1 MYEITQWNGKKEL
14 AGLEST
20 TISIDPILLN
30 DAILKLMNK
39 DTTIEDDVIDIDFN
53 FGVKKADRYDYCF
66 ALFSGILS
74 SLISKYVKMSGD
86 LDIDLENIDFAQF
99 MHLAK
104 DINIKVQKH
113 NEKTA
118 SNIEK
123 TLNNIEEVLRDAN
136 SYKNLAVDF
145 ASDFSMMGLV
155 SSIVEKVFGK
165 EIGYDENNNLVINEA
180 KETFDNLSFLEK
192 VEFAIFEWF
201 LEQVDQ
207 YKQNGKFKE
216 QLKNVLEWGSIVK
229 KLEPIIKDFSQIN
242 LSKKELKQWF
252 ANLIQDKNQRISKLD
267 SLKKENLPNQFNL
280 IMIHTYVHIK
290 NLIEQVREHKITTL
304 EGLEIINFNRIDN
317 ERVIL
322 RLETVSTGVF
332 FAMDAGVAVA
342 LAGAYAYGS
351 GDITGAVKILAN
363 TINFSNILTF
373 TYVAKQDA
381 TYIKEDVDEILHKA
395 KIEVIHHYKDIS
407 EDELNSYISLND
419 PETRILYS
427 LKLHMIEEDIQCTK
441 LSAEQQLKNEWK
453 KQWMEVSK
461 NSLHMAKLYE
471 PNIQKVYQA
480 LITHAENTIDNRT
493 WLYNIV
499 LELCLF
505 SPYYQIDEDEKKYKK
520 LKLVNKNL
528 DYMKDYFCEGQK
540 YVSFKEIKQ
549 FESLY
554 KHYHDYIENKNLK
567 MAGAAGAVVA
577 VGAGVGAGAMV
588 FAPQIAVALFGGAFP
603 GLHGAALVNA
613 ALAAAGGGSLV
624 AGGFGM
630 AGGSVIIAGG
640 GALLGMSTAS
650 VATMGL
656 LSSPNFVQTD
666 DAKLLAKCN
675 YVLLNQMHKID
686 VVVAIQKMT
695 EESLNDSKTQL
706 KVLESAE
713 DKSDECKKTIAAL
726 KKSVKYMERT
736 NDELKKLIA
745 KEEKKSD

>member
-1 MYEITQWNGKKEL
+1 
-14 AGLEST
+14 
-20 TISIDPILLN
+20 
-30 DAILKLMNK
+30 
-39 DTTIEDDVIDIDFN
+39 
-53 FGVKKADRYDYCF
+53 
-66 ALFSGILS
+66 
-74 SLISKYVKMSGD
+74 MSGD
-86 LDIDLENIDFAQF
+86 LDIDLEKMDFAQ
-99 MHLAK
+99 LLYLVK
-104 DINIKVQKH
+104 DINIKVQKN
-113 NEKTA
+113 NEKDTA
-118 SNIEK
+118 DIEK
-123 TLNNIEEVLRDAN
+123 TLNNIEEIIKDAN
-136 SYKNLAVDF
+136 SYKNLVVDF
-145 ASDFSMMGLV
+145 ASDFSMMGLLI
-155 SSIVEKVFGK
+155 SIIEKVFGK

-216 QLKNVLEWGSIVK
+216 QLKNILEWRSIVK

-242 LSKKELKQWF
+242 LSKEELKQWF
-252 ANLIQDKNQRISKLD
+252 VNLIQDKNQRISKLD
-267 SLKKENLPNQFNL
+267 FLQKENIPTQFNQ

-290 NLIEQVREHKITTL
+290 NLIEQVKEHKITTL

-332 FAMDAGVAVA
+332 FAMDASAAVIQA
-342 LAGAYAYGS
+342 RKCGAEANIFG
-351 GDITGAVKILAN
+351 ILKVFAN

-373 TYVAKQDA
+373 TYVVKQDA
-381 TYIKEDVDEILHKA
+381 TYIKEDIDEILHKA
-395 KIEVIHHYKDIS
+395 KIEVVHHCKDIS
-407 EDELNSYISLND
+407 ADELNSYISLND

-441 LSAEQQLKNEWK
+441 LSADQQLKNEWK

-528 DYMKDYFCEGQK
+528 DYMKNYFCEGQK

-554 KHYHDYIENKNLK
+554 KHYHGYIENKNLK

-577 VGAGVGAGAMV
+577 VGAGVGAGAML

-686 VVVAIQKMT
+686 VVVAIQRMT

>member
-1 MYEITQWNGKKEL
+1 MYEITQWNGKQEL
-14 AGLEST
+14 AELDNT

-30 DAILKLMNK
+30 DAILKLMNE
-39 DTTIEDDVIDIDFN
+39 DTTIEDDVIDIDFH

-86 LDIDLENIDFAQF
+86 IDLENIDFAQF

-118 SNIEK
+118 SDIEK
-123 TLNNIEEVLRDAN
+123 TLNNIEEIIKDAN

-180 KETFDNLSFLEK
+180 KETFDNLSFIEK
-192 VEFAIFEWF
+192 IEFAIFEWF

-216 QLKNVLEWGSIVK
+216 QLKNILEWGSIVK

-242 LSKKELKQWF
+242 LSKEELKQWF
-252 ANLIQDKNQRISKLD
+252 VNLIQDKNQRISKLD
-267 SLKKENLPNQFNL
+267 FLQKENIPTQFNQ

-332 FAMDAGVAVA
+332 FAMDVGAAVIQA
-342 LAGAYAYGS
+342 RKCGAEANVS
-351 GDITGAVKILAN
+351 GILKVFAN

-373 TYVAKQDA
+373 TYVVKQDA
-381 TYIKEDVDEILHKA
+381 TYIKEDIDEILHKA
-395 KIEVIHHYKDIS
+395 KIEVIYHYKDIS

-441 LSAEQQLKNEWK
+441 LSADQQLKNEWK

-480 LITHAENTIDNRT
+480 LITHAENTINNRT

-554 KHYHDYIENKNLK
+554 KHYHGYIENKNLK

-577 VGAGVGAGAMV
+577 VGAGVGAGAML

>member
-1 MYEITQWNGKKEL
+1 MYEIAQWNGKQEL
-14 AGLEST
+14 AELDNT
-20 TISIDPILLN
+20 TISVDPILLN
-30 DAILKLMNK
+30 DAILKLMNE

-74 SLISKYVKMSGD
+74 TVISKYVKMGG
-86 LDIDLENIDFAQF
+86 DIDINLENIDFVQF

-118 SNIEK
+118 SDIEK

-136 SYKNLAVDF
+136 SYKNLVVDF
-145 ASDFSMMGLV
+145 ASDFSMMGLLI
-155 SSIVEKVFGK
+155 SIIEKVFGK

-252 ANLIQDKNQRISKLD
+252 ADLIQDKNQRISKLD

-332 FAMDAGVAVA
+332 FAMDAGAAVA
-342 LAGAYAYGS
+342 LAGAYAYGF

-373 TYVAKQDA
+373 TYVVKQDA
-381 TYIKEDVDEILHKA
+381 TYIKEDIDEILHKA
-395 KIEVIHHYKDIS
+395 KIEVVHHYKDIS

-441 LSAEQQLKNEWK
+441 LSVDQQLKNEWK

-520 LKLVNKNL
+520 MKLVNKNL
-528 DYMKDYFCEGQK
+528 DYMKNYFCEGQK

-577 VGAGVGAGAMV
+577 VGAGVGAGAML

-675 YVLLNQMHKID
+675 YLLLNQMHKID

>member
-1 MYEITQWNGKKEL
+1 MYEIAQWNGKQEL

-20 TISIDPILLN
+20 TISIDPILL
-30 DAILKLMNK
+30 DDVILKLMNE

-86 LDIDLENIDFAQF
+86 LNIDLENIDFAQF

-118 SNIEK
+118 SDIEK
-123 TLNNIEEVLRDAN
+123 TLNNIEEIIKDAN

-180 KETFDNLSFLEK
+180 KETFDNLSFIEK
-192 VEFAIFEWF
+192 IEFAIFEWF

-216 QLKNVLEWGSIVK
+216 QLKNILEWGSIVK

-242 LSKKELKQWF
+242 LSKEELKQWF
-252 ANLIQDKNQRISKLD
+252 VNLIQDKNQRISKLD
-267 SLKKENLPNQFNL
+267 FLQKENIPTQFNQ
-280 IMIHTYVHIK
+280 IMIYTYVHIK

-332 FAMDAGVAVA
+332 FAMDASAAVIQA
-342 LAGAYAYGS
+342 RKCGAEANVFG
-351 GDITGAVKILAN
+351 ILKVFAN

-373 TYVAKQDA
+373 TYVVKQDA
-381 TYIKEDVDEILHKA
+381 TYIKEDIDEILHKA
-395 KIEVIHHYKDIS
+395 KIEVIYHCKDIS

-441 LSAEQQLKNEWK
+441 LSADQQLKNEWK

-528 DYMKDYFCEGQK
+528 DYMKGYFCEGQK

-554 KHYHDYIENKNLK
+554 KHYHGYIENKNLK

-577 VGAGVGAGAMV
+577 VGAGVGAGAML

-675 YVLLNQMHKID
+675 YVLLNQMNKID

>member
-1 MYEITQWNGKKEL
+1 MYEITQWNGKQEL
-14 AGLEST
+14 AELDNT

-86 LDIDLENIDFAQF
+86 LDIDLEKMDFAQ
-99 MHLAK
+99 LLYLVK
-104 DINIKVQKH
+104 DINIKVQKN
-113 NEKTA
+113 NEKDTA
-118 SNIEK
+118 DIEK
-123 TLNNIEEVLRDAN
+123 TLNNIEEIIKDAN
-136 SYKNLAVDF
+136 SYKNLVVDF
-145 ASDFSMMGLV
+145 ASDFSMMGLLI
-155 SSIVEKVFGK
+155 SIIEKVFGK

-216 QLKNVLEWGSIVK
+216 QLKNILEWRSIVK

-242 LSKKELKQWF
+242 LSKEELKQWF
-252 ANLIQDKNQRISKLD
+252 VNLIQDKNQRISKLD
-267 SLKKENLPNQFNL
+267 FLQKENIPTQFNQ

-290 NLIEQVREHKITTL
+290 NLIEQVKEHKITTL

-332 FAMDAGVAVA
+332 FAMDASAAVIQA
-342 LAGAYAYGS
+342 RKCGAEANIFG
-351 GDITGAVKILAN
+351 ILKVFAN

-373 TYVAKQDA
+373 TYVVKQDA
-381 TYIKEDVDEILHKA
+381 TYIKEDIDEILHKA
-395 KIEVIHHYKDIS
+395 KIEVVHHCKDIS
-407 EDELNSYISLND
+407 ADELNSYISLND

-441 LSAEQQLKNEWK
+441 LSADQQLKNEWK

-528 DYMKDYFCEGQK
+528 DYMKNYFCEGQK

-554 KHYHDYIENKNLK
+554 KHYHGYIENKNLK

-577 VGAGVGAGAMV
+577 VGAGVGAGAML

-686 VVVAIQKMT
+686 VVVAIQRMT

>member
-1 MYEITQWNGKKEL
+1 MYEITQWNGKQEL
-14 AGLEST
+14 AELDNT

-86 LDIDLENIDFAQF
+86 LDIDLEKMDFAQ
-99 MHLAK
+99 LLYLVK
-104 DINIKVQKH
+104 DINIKVQKN
-113 NEKTA
+113 NEKDTA
-118 SNIEK
+118 DIEK
-123 TLNNIEEVLRDAN
+123 TLNNIEEIIKDAN
-136 SYKNLAVDF
+136 SYKNLVVDF
-145 ASDFSMMGLV
+145 ASDFSMMGLLI
-155 SSIVEKVFGK
+155 SIIEKVFGK

-216 QLKNVLEWGSIVK
+216 QLKNILEWRSIVK

-242 LSKKELKQWF
+242 LSKEELKQWF
-252 ANLIQDKNQRISKLD
+252 VNLIQDKNQRISKLD
-267 SLKKENLPNQFNL
+267 FLQKENIPTQFNQ

-290 NLIEQVREHKITTL
+290 NLIEQVKEHKITTL

-332 FAMDAGVAVA
+332 FAMDASAAVIQA
-342 LAGAYAYGS
+342 RKCGAEANIFG
-351 GDITGAVKILAN
+351 ILKVFAN

-373 TYVAKQDA
+373 TYVVKQDA
-381 TYIKEDVDEILHKA
+381 TYIKEDIDEILHKA
-395 KIEVIHHYKDIS
+395 KIEVVHHCKDIS
-407 EDELNSYISLND
+407 ADELNSYISLND

-441 LSAEQQLKNEWK
+441 LSADQQLKNEWK

-480 LITHAENTIDNRT
+480 LITHAETTIDNRT

-528 DYMKDYFCEGQK
+528 DYMKNYFCEGQK

-554 KHYHDYIENKNLK
+554 KHYHGYIENKNLK

-577 VGAGVGAGAMV
+577 VGAGVGAGAML

-686 VVVAIQKMT
+686 VVVAIQRMT

>member
-1 MYEITQWNGKKEL
+1 MYEIAQWNGKQEL
-14 AGLEST
+14 AELDNT

-30 DAILKLMNK
+30 DAILKLMNE

-74 SLISKYVKMSGD
+74 TVISKYVKMGG
-86 LDIDLENIDFAQF
+86 DIDINLENIDFVQF

-118 SNIEK
+118 SDIEK

-136 SYKNLAVDF
+136 SYKNLVVDF
-145 ASDFSMMGLV
+145 ASDFSMMGLLI
-155 SSIVEKVFGK
+155 SIIEKVFGK

-252 ANLIQDKNQRISKLD
+252 ADLTQDKNQRISKLD

-332 FAMDAGVAVA
+332 FAMDAGAAVA
-342 LAGAYAYGS
+342 LAGAYAYGF

-373 TYVAKQDA
+373 TYVVKQDA
-381 TYIKEDVDEILHKA
+381 TYIKEDIDEILHKA
-395 KIEVIHHYKDIS
+395 KIEVVHHYKDIS

-427 LKLHMIEEDIQCTK
+427 LKLHMIEEDVQCTK
-441 LSAEQQLKNEWK
+441 LSVDQQLKNEWK

-520 LKLVNKNL
+520 MKLVNKNL
-528 DYMKDYFCEGQK
+528 DYMKNYFCEGQK

-577 VGAGVGAGAMV
+577 VGAGVGAGAML

-675 YVLLNQMHKID
+675 YLLLNQMHKID

-726 KKSVKYMERT
+726 KKSIKYMERT

>member
-1 MYEITQWNGKKEL
+1 MYEITQWNGKQEL
-14 AGLEST
+14 AELDNT

-86 LDIDLENIDFAQF
+86 LDIDLEKMDFAQ
-99 MHLAK
+99 LLYLVK
-104 DINIKVQKH
+104 DINIKVQKN
-113 NEKTA
+113 NEKDTA
-118 SNIEK
+118 DIEK
-123 TLNNIEEVLRDAN
+123 TLNNIEEIIKDAN
-136 SYKNLAVDF
+136 SYKNLVVDF
-145 ASDFSMMGLV
+145 ASDFSMMGLLI
-155 SSIVEKVFGK
+155 SIIEKVFGK

-216 QLKNVLEWGSIVK
+216 QLKNILEWRSIVK

-242 LSKKELKQWF
+242 LSKEELKQWF
-252 ANLIQDKNQRISKLD
+252 VNLIQDKNQRISKLD
-267 SLKKENLPNQFNL
+267 FLQKENIPTQFNQ

-290 NLIEQVREHKITTL
+290 NLIEQVKEHKITTL

-332 FAMDAGVAVA
+332 FAMDASAAVIQA
-342 LAGAYAYGS
+342 RKCGAEANIFG
-351 GDITGAVKILAN
+351 ILKVFAN

-373 TYVAKQDA
+373 TYVVKQDA
-381 TYIKEDVDEILHKA
+381 TYIKEDIDEILHKA
-395 KIEVIHHYKDIS
+395 KIEVVHHCKDIS
-407 EDELNSYISLND
+407 ADELNSYISLND

-441 LSAEQQLKNEWK
+441 LSADQQLKNEWK

-528 DYMKDYFCEGQK
+528 DYMKNYFCEGQK

-554 KHYHDYIENKNLK
+554 KHYHGYIENKNLK

-577 VGAGVGAGAMV
+577 VGAGVGAGAML

-686 VVVAIQKMT
+686 VVVAIQRMT

-726 KKSVKYMERT
+726 RKSVKYMERT

>member
-1 MYEITQWNGKKEL
+1 MYEITQWNGKQEL
-14 AGLEST
+14 AELDNT

-30 DAILKLMNK
+30 DAILKLMNE
-39 DTTIEDDVIDIDFN
+39 DTTIEDDVIDIDFH

-86 LDIDLENIDFAQF
+86 IDLENIDFAQF
-99 MHLAK
+99 MHLSK

-118 SNIEK
+118 SDIEK
-123 TLNNIEEVLRDAN
+123 TLNNIEEIIKDAN

-180 KETFDNLSFLEK
+180 KETFDNLSFIEK
-192 VEFAIFEWF
+192 IEFAIFEWF

-216 QLKNVLEWGSIVK
+216 QLKNILEWGSIVK

-242 LSKKELKQWF
+242 LSKEELKQWF
-252 ANLIQDKNQRISKLD
+252 VNLIQDKNQRISKLD
-267 SLKKENLPNQFNL
+267 FLQKENIPTQFNQ

-332 FAMDAGVAVA
+332 FAMDAGAAVIQA
-342 LAGAYAYGS
+342 RKCGAEANVS
-351 GDITGAVKILAN
+351 GILKVFAN

-373 TYVAKQDA
+373 TYVVKQDA
-381 TYIKEDVDEILHKA
+381 TYIKEDIDEILHKA
-395 KIEVIHHYKDIS
+395 KIEAVYHCKDIS

-441 LSAEQQLKNEWK
+441 LSADQQLKNEWK

-540 YVSFKEIKQ
+540 YVSFKEIKH

-554 KHYHDYIENKNLK
+554 KHYHGYIENKNLK

-577 VGAGVGAGAMV
+577 VGAGVGAGAML

-656 LSSPNFVQTD
+656 LSSPNFVQAD

>member
-1 MYEITQWNGKKEL
+1 MYEITQWNGKQEL
-14 AGLEST
+14 AELDNT

-74 SLISKYVKMSGD
+74 SLISKYVKMSGN
-86 LDIDLENIDFAQF
+86 LDIDLEKMDFAQ
-99 MHLAK
+99 LLYLVK
-104 DINIKVQKH
+104 DINIKVQKN
-113 NEKTA
+113 NEKDTA
-118 SNIEK
+118 DIEK
-123 TLNNIEEVLRDAN
+123 TLNNIEEIIKDAN
-136 SYKNLAVDF
+136 SYKNLVVDF
-145 ASDFSMMGLV
+145 ASDFSMMGLLI
-155 SSIVEKVFGK
+155 SIIEKVFGK

-216 QLKNVLEWGSIVK
+216 QLKNILEWRSIVK

-242 LSKKELKQWF
+242 LSKEELKQWF
-252 ANLIQDKNQRISKLD
+252 VNLIQDKNQRISKLD
-267 SLKKENLPNQFNL
+267 FLQKENIPTQFNQ

-290 NLIEQVREHKITTL
+290 NLIEQVKEHKITTL

-332 FAMDAGVAVA
+332 FAMDASAAVIQA
-342 LAGAYAYGS
+342 RKCGAEANIFG
-351 GDITGAVKILAN
+351 ILKVFAN

-373 TYVAKQDA
+373 TYVVKQDA
-381 TYIKEDVDEILHKA
+381 TYIKEDIDEILHKA
-395 KIEVIHHYKDIS
+395 KIEVVHHCKDIS
-407 EDELNSYISLND
+407 ADELNSYISLND

-441 LSAEQQLKNEWK
+441 LSADQQLKNEWK

-528 DYMKDYFCEGQK
+528 DYMKNYFCEGQK

-554 KHYHDYIENKNLK
+554 KHYHGYIENKNLK

-577 VGAGVGAGAMV
+577 VGAGVGAGAML

-686 VVVAIQKMT
+686 VVVAIQRMT

>member
-1 MYEITQWNGKKEL
+1 MYEIAQWNGKQEL
-14 AGLEST
+14 AELDNT

-30 DAILKLMNK
+30 DAILKLMNE

-74 SLISKYVKMSGD
+74 TVISKYVKMGG
-86 LDIDLENIDFAQF
+86 DIDINLENIDFVQF

-118 SNIEK
+118 SDIEK

-136 SYKNLAVDF
+136 SYKNLVVDF
-145 ASDFSMMGLV
+145 ASDFSMMGLLI
-155 SSIVEKVFGK
+155 SIIEKVFGK

-252 ANLIQDKNQRISKLD
+252 ADLIQDKNQRISKLD

-332 FAMDAGVAVA
+332 FAMDAGAAVA
-342 LAGAYAYGS
+342 LAGAYAYGF

-373 TYVAKQDA
+373 TYVVKQDA
-381 TYIKEDVDEILHKA
+381 TYIKEDIDEILHKA
-395 KIEVIHHYKDIS
+395 KIEVVHHYKDIS

-441 LSAEQQLKNEWK
+441 LSVDQQLKNEWK

-520 LKLVNKNL
+520 MKLVNKNL
-528 DYMKDYFCEGQK
+528 DYMKNYFCEGQK
-540 YVSFKEIKQ
+540 YVSFKETKQ

-577 VGAGVGAGAMV
+577 VGAGVGAGAML

-695 EESLNDSKTQL
+695 EDSLNDSKTQL
-706 KVLESAE
+706 KILESAE

>member
-1 MYEITQWNGKKEL
+1 MYEITQWNGKQEL
-14 AGLEST
+14 AELDNT

-30 DAILKLMNK
+30 DAILKLMNE
-39 DTTIEDDVIDIDFN
+39 DTTIEDDVIDIDFH

-74 SLISKYVKMSGD
+74 TVISKYVKMGG
-86 LDIDLENIDFAQF
+86 DIDINLENIDFVQF

-113 NEKTA
+113 NDKTA
-118 SNIEK
+118 SDIEK

-136 SYKNLAVDF
+136 SYKNLVVDF
-145 ASDFSMMGLV
+145 ASDFSMMGLLI
-155 SSIVEKVFGK
+155 SIIEKVFGK

-373 TYVAKQDA
+373 TYVVKQDA
-381 TYIKEDVDEILHKA
+381 TYIKEDIDEILHKA
-395 KIEVIHHYKDIS
+395 KIEVVHHCKDIS

-441 LSAEQQLKNEWK
+441 LSADQQLKNEWK

-554 KHYHDYIENKNLK
+554 KHYHGYIENKNLK

-577 VGAGVGAGAMV
+577 VGAGVGAGAML

-656 LSSPNFVQTD
+656 LSSPNFVQAD

>member
-1 MYEITQWNGKKEL
+1 MYEIAQWNGKQEL
-14 AGLEST
+14 AELDNT

-30 DAILKLMNK
+30 DAILKLMNE

-74 SLISKYVKMSGD
+74 TVISKYVKMGG
-86 LDIDLENIDFAQF
+86 DIDINLENIDFVQF

-113 NEKTA
+113 NDKTA
-118 SNIEK
+118 SDIEK

-136 SYKNLAVDF
+136 SYKNLVVDF
-145 ASDFSMMGLV
+145 ASDFSMMGLLI
-155 SSIVEKVFGK
+155 SIIEKVFGK

-373 TYVAKQDA
+373 TYVVKQDA
-381 TYIKEDVDEILHKA
+381 TYIKEDIDEILHKA
-395 KIEVIHHYKDIS
+395 KIEVIHRYKDIS

-441 LSAEQQLKNEWK
+441 LSADQQLKNEWK

-480 LITHAENTIDNRT
+480 LITHAENTINNRT

-554 KHYHDYIENKNLK
+554 KHYHGYIENKNLK

-577 VGAGVGAGAMV
+577 VGAGVGAGAML

-675 YVLLNQMHKID
+675 YVLLNQMNKID

>member
-1 MYEITQWNGKKEL
+1 MYEITQWNGKQEL
-14 AGLEST
+14 AELDNT

-30 DAILKLMNK
+30 DAILKLMNE

-74 SLISKYVKMSGD
+74 SLISKYVKMSED
-86 LDIDLENIDFAQF
+86 LDFEKMDFAQLI
-99 MHLAK
+99 HLVK
-104 DINIKVQKH
+104 DINIKVQKN
-113 NEKTA
+113 NEKATA
-118 SNIEK
+118 DIEK

-145 ASDFSMMGLV
+145 ASDFSMMGLLI
-155 SSIVEKVFGK
+155 SIIGKVFGK
-165 EIGYDENNNLVINEA
+165 EIGYNEHNNLVVNEA
-180 KETFDNLSFLEK
+180 KETFDNLSFIEK

-201 LEQVDQ
+201 LKQVDQ
-207 YKQNGKFKE
+207 YKQNGKFKK
-216 QLKNVLEWGSIVK
+216 QLNNILEWGSIVK
-229 KLEPIIKDFSQIN
+229 NLEPIIKDFSQIN
-242 LSKKELKQWF
+242 LSKEELKQWF
-252 ANLIQDKNQRISKLD
+252 VKLIQNEDHKISKLD
-267 SLKKENLPNQFNL
+267 FLQKENIPTQFNK

-290 NLIEQVREHKITTL
+290 NLIEQVKEHKITTL
-304 EGLEIINFNRIDN
+304 EGLEIIDFNRIDN

-332 FAMDAGVAVA
+332 FAMDAGVAVIK
-342 LAGAYAYGS
+342 AGKC
-351 GDITGAVKILAN
+351 GAEVNVPGVIEVFAN

-373 TYVAKQDA
+373 TYVVKQDA
-381 TYIKEDVDEILHKA
+381 TYIKEDIDEILHKA

-407 EDELNSYISLND
+407 EDELNSYITLND

-441 LSAEQQLKNEWK
+441 LSADQQLKNEWK

-480 LITHAENTIDNRT
+480 LITHAENTINNRT
-493 WLYNIV
+493 WLYNII

-528 DYMKDYFCEGQK
+528 DYMKNYFCEGQK

-554 KHYHDYIENKNLK
+554 KHYHGYIENKNLK
-567 MAGAAGAVVA
+567 MAGTAGAVVA
-577 VGAGVGAGAMV
+577 VGAGVGVGAMI

-613 ALAAAGGGSLV
+613 ALAAVGGGSLV
-624 AGGFGM
+624 TGGLGM

-656 LSSPNFVQTD
+656 LASPNFVQAD

-675 YVLLNQMHKID
+675 YVLLNQMHEVD

-695 EESLNDSKTQL
+695 EESLNGSKTQL
-706 KVLESAE
+706 KVLESSKN
-713 DKSDECKKTIAAL
+713 KSDECKKTISAL
-726 KKSVKYMERT
+726 KKSVKYVEKT
-736 NDELKKLIA
+736 NDELKKLIT

>member
-1 MYEITQWNGKKEL
+1 MYEIAQWNGKQEL
-14 AGLEST
+14 AELDNT

-30 DAILKLMNK
+30 DAILKLMNE

-74 SLISKYVKMSGD
+74 SLISKYVKISGD
-86 LDIDLENIDFAQF
+86 LDIDLEKMDFVQF

-118 SNIEK
+118 SDIEK
-123 TLNNIEEVLRDAN
+123 TLNNIEEIIKDAN

-180 KETFDNLSFLEK
+180 KETFDNLSFIEK

-201 LEQVDQ
+201 FEQVDQ
-207 YKQNGKFKE
+207 YKQNGKFKN
-216 QLKNVLEWGSIVK
+216 QLENILEWESIVK
-229 KLEPIIKDFSQIN
+229 NLEIIIKDFSQIN
-242 LSKKELKQWF
+242 LSKEELKQWF
-252 ANLIQDKNQRISKLD
+252 VNFIQDKNQRISQFD
-267 SLKKENLPNQFNL
+267 FLKKENIPTQFNQ

-332 FAMDAGVAVA
+332 FAMDASAAVIQA
-342 LAGAYAYGS
+342 RKCGAEANVFG
-351 GDITGAVKILAN
+351 ILKVFAN
-363 TINFSNILTF
+363 TINFSNILSF
-373 TYVAKQDA
+373 TYVVKQDA
-381 TYIKEDVDEILHKA
+381 TYIKEDIDEILHKA
-395 KIEVIHHYKDIS
+395 KIEVVHHYKDIS

-441 LSAEQQLKNEWK
+441 LSADQQLKNEWK
-453 KQWMEVSK
+453 KQWIEVSK

-471 PNIQKVYQA
+471 PDIQKVYQA

-493 WLYNIV
+493 WLYNII

-554 KHYHDYIENKNLK
+554 KHYHGYIENKNLK

-577 VGAGVGAGAMV
+577 VGAGVGAGAML

>member
-1 MYEITQWNGKKEL
+1 MYEITQWNGKQEL
-14 AGLEST
+14 AELDNT

-86 LDIDLENIDFAQF
+86 LDIDLEKMDFAQ
-99 MHLAK
+99 LLYLVK
-104 DINIKVQKH
+104 DINIKVQKN
-113 NEKTA
+113 NEKDTA
-118 SNIEK
+118 DIEK
-123 TLNNIEEVLRDAN
+123 TLNNIEEIIKDAN
-136 SYKNLAVDF
+136 SYKNLVVDF
-145 ASDFSMMGLV
+145 ASDFSMMGLLI
-155 SSIVEKVFGK
+155 SIIEKVFGK

-216 QLKNVLEWGSIVK
+216 QLKNILEWRSIVK

-242 LSKKELKQWF
+242 LSKEELKQWF
-252 ANLIQDKNQRISKLD
+252 VNLIQDKNQRISKLD
-267 SLKKENLPNQFNL
+267 FLQKENIPTQFNQ

-290 NLIEQVREHKITTL
+290 NLIEQVKEHKITTL

-332 FAMDAGVAVA
+332 FAMDASAAVIQA
-342 LAGAYAYGS
+342 RKCGAEANIFG
-351 GDITGAVKILAN
+351 ILKVFAN

-373 TYVAKQDA
+373 TYVVKQDA
-381 TYIKEDVDEILHKA
+381 TYIKEDIDEILHKA
-395 KIEVIHHYKDIS
+395 KIEVVHHCKDIS
-407 EDELNSYISLND
+407 ADELNSYISLND

-441 LSAEQQLKNEWK
+441 LSADQQLKNEWK

-528 DYMKDYFCEGQK
+528 DYMKNYFCEGQK

-554 KHYHDYIENKNLK
+554 KHYHGYIENKNLK

-577 VGAGVGAGAMV
+577 VGAGVGAGAML

-686 VVVAIQKMT
+686 VVVAIQRMT

-726 KKSVKYMERT
+726 KKSVKYTERT

>member
-1 MYEITQWNGKKEL
+1 MYEIAQWNGKQEL

-20 TISIDPILLN
+20 TISIDPILL
-30 DAILKLMNK
+30 DDVILKLMNE

-86 LDIDLENIDFAQF
+86 LNIDLENIDFAQF

-118 SNIEK
+118 SDIEK
-123 TLNNIEEVLRDAN
+123 TLNNIEEIIKDAN

-180 KETFDNLSFLEK
+180 KETFDNLSFIEK
-192 VEFAIFEWF
+192 IEFAIFEWF

-216 QLKNVLEWGSIVK
+216 QLKNILEWGSIVK

-242 LSKKELKQWF
+242 LSKEELKQWF
-252 ANLIQDKNQRISKLD
+252 VNLIQDKNQRISKLD
-267 SLKKENLPNQFNL
+267 FLQKENIPTQFNQ
-280 IMIHTYVHIK
+280 IMIYTYVHIK

-332 FAMDAGVAVA
+332 FAMDASAAVIQA
-342 LAGAYAYGS
+342 RKCGAEANVFG
-351 GDITGAVKILAN
+351 ILKVFAN

-373 TYVAKQDA
+373 TYVVKQDA
-381 TYIKEDVDEILHKA
+381 TYIKEDIDEILHKA
-395 KIEVIHHYKDIS
+395 KIEVIYHCKDIS

-441 LSAEQQLKNEWK
+441 LSADQQLKNEWK

-505 SPYYQIDEDEKKYKK
+505 SPYYQIDEDEKKW
-520 LKLVNKNL
+520 
-528 DYMKDYFCEGQK
+528 
-540 YVSFKEIKQ
+540 
-549 FESLY
+549 LY
-554 KHYHDYIENKNLK
+554 
-567 MAGAAGAVVA
+567 
-577 VGAGVGAGAMV
+577 
-588 FAPQIAVALFGGAFP
+588 
-603 GLHGAALVNA
+603 
-613 ALAAAGGGSLV
+613 
-624 AGGFGM
+624 
-630 AGGSVIIAGG
+630 
-640 GALLGMSTAS
+640 
-650 VATMGL
+650 
-656 LSSPNFVQTD
+656 
-666 DAKLLAKCN
+666 
-675 YVLLNQMHKID
+675 
-686 VVVAIQKMT
+686 
-695 EESLNDSKTQL
+695 
-706 KVLESAE
+706 
-713 DKSDECKKTIAAL
+713 
-726 KKSVKYMERT
+726 
-736 NDELKKLIA
+736 
-745 KEEKKSD
+745 

>member
-1 MYEITQWNGKKEL
+1 M
-14 AGLEST
+14 
-20 TISIDPILLN
+20 
-30 DAILKLMNK
+30 
-39 DTTIEDDVIDIDFN
+39 
-53 FGVKKADRYDYCF
+53 
-66 ALFSGILS
+66 
-74 SLISKYVKMSGD
+74 
-86 LDIDLENIDFAQF
+86 
-99 MHLAK
+99 
-104 DINIKVQKH
+104 
-113 NEKTA
+113 
-118 SNIEK
+118 
-123 TLNNIEEVLRDAN
+123 NNIEEVLRDAS

-180 KETFDNLSFLEK
+180 KEEFDDLSFVEK
-192 VEFAIFEWF
+192 IEFAIFEWF

-207 YKQNGKFKE
+207 YKQNGKFKK
-216 QLKNVLEWGSIVK
+216 QLENILEWGSIVK

-351 GDITGAVKILAN
+351 GDITCAVKILAN
-363 TINFSNILTF
+363 TINFSNILSF
-373 TYVAKQDA
+373 TYVVKQDA
-381 TYIKEDVDEILHKA
+381 TYIKEDIDEILHKA
-395 KIEVIHHYKDIS
+395 KIEVVHHYKDIS

-441 LSAEQQLKNEWK
+441 LSADQQLKNEWK

-528 DYMKDYFCEGQK
+528 DYMKNYFCEGQK

-554 KHYHDYIENKNLK
+554 KHYHGYIENKNLK

-577 VGAGVGAGAMV
+577 VGAGAGAML
-588 FAPQIAVALFGGAFP
+588 FAPQIAAALFGGAFP

>member
-1 MYEITQWNGKKEL
+1 MYEITQWNGKQEL
-14 AGLEST
+14 AELDNT

-66 ALFSGILS
+66 ALFSGVLS

-86 LDIDLENIDFAQF
+86 LDIDLEKMDFAQF

-123 TLNNIEEVLRDAN
+123 TLNNIEEVLRDAS

-155 SSIVEKVFGK
+155 SSIIEKVFGK

-252 ANLIQDKNQRISKLD
+252 ADLIQDKNQRISKLD

-332 FAMDAGVAVA
+332 FAMDAGAAVIQA
-342 LAGAYAYGS
+342 RKCGAEANIS
-351 GDITGAVKILAN
+351 DILKVFAN

-373 TYVAKQDA
+373 TYVVKQDA
-381 TYIKEDVDEILHKA
+381 TYIKEDIDEILHKA
-395 KIEVIHHYKDIS
+395 KIEVVHHYKDIS

-441 LSAEQQLKNEWK
+441 LSADQQLKNEWK

-528 DYMKDYFCEGQK
+528 DYMKNYFCEGQK

-554 KHYHDYIENKNLK
+554 KHYHGYIENKNLK

-577 VGAGVGAGAMV
+577 VGAGVGAGAML

-656 LSSPNFVQTD
+656 LSSPNFVQAD

>member
-1 MYEITQWNGKKEL
+1 MYEITQWKGKQEL
-14 AGLEST
+14 AELDNT

-30 DAILKLMNK
+30 DAILKLMNE

-74 SLISKYVKMSGD
+74 SLISKYVKMSED
-86 LDIDLENIDFAQF
+86 LDFEKMDFAQLI
-99 MHLAK
+99 HLVK
-104 DINIKVQKH
+104 DINIKVQKN
-113 NEKTA
+113 NEKATA
-118 SNIEK
+118 DIEK

-145 ASDFSMMGLV
+145 ASDFSMMGLLI
-155 SSIVEKVFGK
+155 SIIGKVFGK
-165 EIGYDENNNLVINEA
+165 EIGYDEHNNLVVNEA
-180 KETFDNLSFLEK
+180 KETFDNLSFIGK

-207 YKQNGKFKE
+207 YKQNGKFKK
-216 QLKNVLEWGSIVK
+216 QLENILEWGSIVK
-229 KLEPIIKDFSQIN
+229 NLEPIIKDFSQIN
-242 LSKKELKQWF
+242 LSKEELKQWF
-252 ANLIQDKNQRISKLD
+252 VNLIQDKNQRISKLD
-267 SLKKENLPNQFNL
+267 FLQKENIPTQFNK

-290 NLIEQVREHKITTL
+290 NLIEQVKEHKITTL
-304 EGLEIINFNRIDN
+304 EGLEIIDFNRIDN
-317 ERVIL
+317 ERVVL

-342 LAGAYAYGS
+342 LAGAYDYCS
-351 GDITGAVKILAN
+351 SDITGAVKILAN

-373 TYVAKQDA
+373 TYVVKQDA
-381 TYIKEDVDEILHKA
+381 TYIKEDIDEILHKA

-407 EDELNSYISLND
+407 EDELNSYITLND

-441 LSAEQQLKNEWK
+441 LSADQQLKNEWK

-480 LITHAENTIDNRT
+480 LITHAENTINNRT
-493 WLYNIV
+493 WLYNII

-528 DYMKDYFCEGQK
+528 DYMKNYFCEGQK
-540 YVSFKEIKQ
+540 YVSFKGIKQ

-554 KHYHDYIENKNLK
+554 KHYHGYIENKNLK
-567 MAGAAGAVVA
+567 MAGTAGAVVA
-577 VGAGVGAGAMV
+577 VGAGVGVGAMI

-624 AGGFGM
+624 TGGLGM

-656 LSSPNFVQTD
+656 LASPNFVQTD

-675 YVLLNQMHKID
+675 YVLLNQMHEVD

-695 EESLNDSKTQL
+695 EESLNGSKTQL
-706 KVLESAE
+706 KVLESTK
-713 DKSDECKKTIAAL
+713 DKSDECKKTISAL

-736 NDELKKLIA
+736 NEELNKLIA

>member
-1 MYEITQWNGKKEL
+1 MYEITQWSGKQEL
-14 AGLEST
+14 AELDNT

-30 DAILKLMNK
+30 DAILKLMNE

-53 FGVKKADRYDYCF
+53 FGLKKADRYDYCF
-66 ALFSGILS
+66 AIFSGILS
-74 SLISKYVKMSGD
+74 SLISKYVKMSED
-86 LDIDLENIDFAQF
+86 LDLEKMDFAQLI
-99 MHLAK
+99 HLVK
-104 DINIKVQKH
+104 DINIKVQKN
-113 NEKTA
+113 NEKATA
-118 SNIEK
+118 DIEK

-145 ASDFSMMGLV
+145 ASDFSMIGLLI
-155 SSIVEKVFGK
+155 SIIEKVFGK
-165 EIGYDENNNLVINEA
+165 EIGYDKNNTLVVNEA
-180 KETFDNLSFLEK
+180 KETFDNLSFIEK

-201 LEQVDQ
+201 LKQVDQ
-207 YKQNGKFKE
+207 YKQNGKFKK
-216 QLKNVLEWGSIVK
+216 QFNNILEWGSIVK
-229 KLEPIIKDFSQIN
+229 NLEPIIKDFSQIN
-242 LSKKELKQWF
+242 LSKEELKQWF

-267 SLKKENLPNQFNL
+267 SLKKENLTNQFNL

-332 FAMDAGVAVA
+332 FAMDAGAAVA
-342 LAGAYAYGS
+342 LAGVYAYGS

-373 TYVAKQDA
+373 TYVVKQDA
-381 TYIKEDVDEILHKA
+381 TYIKEDIDEILHKA

-407 EDELNSYISLND
+407 EDELNSYITLND

-441 LSAEQQLKNEWK
+441 LSADQQLKNEWK

-480 LITHAENTIDNRT
+480 LITHAENTINNRT
-493 WLYNIV
+493 WLYNII

-528 DYMKDYFCEGQK
+528 DYMKNYFCEGQK
-540 YVSFKEIKQ
+540 YVSFKDIKQ

-554 KHYHDYIENKNLK
+554 KHYHGYIENKNLK
-567 MAGAAGAVVA
+567 MAGTAGAVVA
-577 VGAGVGAGAMV
+577 VGAGVGVGAMI

-624 AGGFGM
+624 TGGLGM

-656 LSSPNFVQTD
+656 LASPNFVQAD

-675 YVLLNQMHKID
+675 YVLLNQMHEVD
-686 VVVAIQKMT
+686 VVVAIQKMI
-695 EESLNDSKTQL
+695 EESLNGSKTQL
-706 KVLESAE
+706 KVLESTK
-713 DKSDECKKTIAAL
+713 DKSDECKKTISAL
-726 KKSVKYMERT
+726 KKSVKYMEKT
-736 NDELKKLIA
+736 NDELKKLIT

>member
-1 MYEITQWNGKKEL
+1 MYEIAQWNGKQEL
-14 AGLEST
+14 AELDNT

-30 DAILKLMNK
+30 DAILKLMNE

-66 ALFSGILS
+66 ALFSGVLS

-86 LDIDLENIDFAQF
+86 LDIDLEKMDFAQF

-113 NEKTA
+113 NDKTA
-118 SNIEK
+118 SDIEK

-136 SYKNLAVDF
+136 SYKNLVVDF
-145 ASDFSMMGLV
+145 ASDFSMMGLLI
-155 SSIVEKVFGK
+155 SIIEKVFGK

-373 TYVAKQDA
+373 TYVVKQDA
-381 TYIKEDVDEILHKA
+381 TYIKEDIDEILHKA
-395 KIEVIHHYKDIS
+395 KIEVVHHYKDIS

-441 LSAEQQLKNEWK
+441 LSADQQLKNEWK

-554 KHYHDYIENKNLK
+554 KHYHGYIENKNLK

-577 VGAGVGAGAMV
+577 VGAGVGAGAML

-656 LSSPNFVQTD
+656 LSSPNFVQAD

>member
-1 MYEITQWNGKKEL
+1 MYEITQWNGKQEL
-14 AGLEST
+14 AELDNT

-30 DAILKLMNK
+30 DAILKLMNE

-66 ALFSGILS
+66 AIFSGILS
-74 SLISKYVKMSGD
+74 FLISKYVKMSED
-86 LDIDLENIDFAQF
+86 LDFEKMDFAQLI
-99 MHLAK
+99 HLVK
-104 DINIKVQKH
+104 DINIKVQKN
-113 NEKTA
+113 NEKATA
-118 SNIEK
+118 DIEK

-145 ASDFSMMGLV
+145 ASDFSMMGLLI
-155 SSIVEKVFGK
+155 SIIGKVFGK
-165 EIGYDENNNLVINEA
+165 EIGYDEHNNLVVNEA
-180 KETFDNLSFLEK
+180 KETFDNLSFIGK

-207 YKQNGKFKE
+207 YKQNGKFKK
-216 QLKNVLEWGSIVK
+216 QLENILEWGSIVK
-229 KLEPIIKDFSQIN
+229 NLEPIIKDFSQIN
-242 LSKKELKQWF
+242 LSKEELKQWF
-252 ANLIQDKNQRISKLD
+252 VNLIQDKNQRISKLD
-267 SLKKENLPNQFNL
+267 FLQKENIPTQFNQ

-290 NLIEQVREHKITTL
+290 NLIEQVKEHKITTL
-304 EGLEIINFNRIDN
+304 EGLEIIDFNRIDN

-332 FAMDAGVAVA
+332 FAMDAGAAIALAVA
-342 LAGAYAYGS
+342 YAKGS
-351 GDITGAVKILAN
+351 DDITGAVKILAN
-363 TINFSNILTF
+363 TINFSNILSF
-373 TYVAKQDA
+373 TYVVKQDA
-381 TYIKEDVDEILHKA
+381 TYIKEDIDEILHKA
-395 KIEVIHHYKDIS
+395 KVEVVYHYKDIS
-407 EDELNSYISLND
+407 EDELNSYITLND

-441 LSAEQQLKNEWK
+441 LSADQQLKNEWK

-461 NSLHMAKLYE
+461 NSLQMAKLYE

-480 LITHAENTIDNRT
+480 LITHAENTINNRT
-493 WLYNIV
+493 WLYNII

-528 DYMKDYFCEGQK
+528 DYMKNYFCEGQK

-554 KHYHDYIENKNLK
+554 KHYHGYIENKNLK
-567 MAGAAGAVVA
+567 MAGTAGAVVA
-577 VGAGVGAGAMV
+577 VGAGVGVGAMV

-613 ALAAAGGGSLV
+613 ALAAAGGGSLA

-640 GALLGMSTAS
+640 GALLGMGTAS

-656 LSSPNFVQTD
+656 LASPNFVQAD

-675 YVLLNQMHKID
+675 YVLLNQMHEID
-686 VVVAIQKMT
+686 VVIAIQKMI
-695 EESLNDSKTQL
+695 EESLNGSKTQL
-706 KVLESAE
+706 KVLESSKN
-713 DKSDECKKTIAAL
+713 KSEECKKTISAL
-726 KKSVKYMERT
+726 KKSVKYMEKT

>member
-1 MYEITQWNGKKEL
+1 
-14 AGLEST
+14 
-20 TISIDPILLN
+20 
-30 DAILKLMNK
+30 MNE

-74 SLISKYVKMSGD
+74 TVISKYVKMSGD
-86 LDIDLENIDFAQF
+86 IDLENIDFVQF

-118 SNIEK
+118 SDIEK
-123 TLNNIEEVLRDAN
+123 TLNNIEEIIKDAN

-145 ASDFSMMGLV
+145 ASDFSMIGLLI
-155 SSIVEKVFGK
+155 SIIEKVFGK
-165 EIGYDENNNLVINEA
+165 EIGYDESNNLVINEA
-180 KETFDNLSFLEK
+180 KETFDNLSFIEK

-207 YKQNGKFKE
+207 YKQNGKFKK
-216 QLKNVLEWGSIVK
+216 QLENILEWGSIVK

-373 TYVAKQDA
+373 TYVVKQDA
-381 TYIKEDVDEILHKA
+381 TYIKEDIDEILHKA
-395 KIEVIHHYKDIS
+395 KIEVVHHSKDIS

-441 LSAEQQLKNEWK
+441 LSVDQQLKNEWK

-493 WLYNIV
+493 WLYNII

-567 MAGAAGAVVA
+567 IAGAAGAVVA
-577 VGAGVGAGAMV
+577 VGAGVGAGAML

-675 YVLLNQMHKID
+675 YVLLNQMNKID

-713 DKSDECKKTIAAL
+713 DKSDECKTTIAAL

-736 NDELKKLIA
+736 NDELKKLIS

>member
-86 LDIDLENIDFAQF
+86 LNIDLENIDFAQF

-118 SNIEK
+118 SDIEK
-123 TLNNIEEVLRDAN
+123 TLNNIEEIIKDAN

-180 KETFDNLSFLEK
+180 KEEFDDLSFVEK
-192 VEFAIFEWF
+192 IEFAIFEWF

-207 YKQNGKFKE
+207 YKQNGKFKK
-216 QLKNVLEWGSIVK
+216 QLENILEWGSIIK
-229 KLEPIIKDFSQIN
+229 NLEPIIKDFSQIN
-242 LSKKELKQWF
+242 LSKEELKQWF
-252 ANLIQDKNQRISKLD
+252 VNLIQDKNQRISKLD
-267 SLKKENLPNQFNL
+267 FLQKENIPTQFNQ
-280 IMIHTYVHIK
+280 IMIYTYVHIK

-332 FAMDAGVAVA
+332 FAMDASAAVIQA
-342 LAGAYAYGS
+342 RKCGAEANVFG
-351 GDITGAVKILAN
+351 ILKVFAN

-373 TYVAKQDA
+373 TYVVKQDA
-381 TYIKEDVDEILHKA
+381 TYIKEDIDEILHKA
-395 KIEVIHHYKDIS
+395 KIEVIYHCKDIS

-441 LSAEQQLKNEWK
+441 LSADQQLKNEWK

-528 DYMKDYFCEGQK
+528 DYMKNYFCEGQK

-554 KHYHDYIENKNLK
+554 KHYHGYIENKNLK

-577 VGAGVGAGAMV
+577 VGAGVGAGAML

-675 YVLLNQMHKID
+675 YVLLNQMNKID

>member
-1 MYEITQWNGKKEL
+1 MYEITQWNGKQEL
-14 AGLEST
+14 AELDTT

-30 DAILKLMNK
+30 DAILKLMNE

-86 LDIDLENIDFAQF
+86 LDIDLEKMDFAQLI
-99 MHLAK
+99 HLVK
-104 DINIKVQKH
+104 DINIKVQKN
-113 NEKTA
+113 NEKATA
-118 SNIEK
+118 DIEK

-145 ASDFSMMGLV
+145 ASDFSMMGLLI
-155 SSIVEKVFGK
+155 SIIEKVFGK
-165 EIGYDENNNLVINEA
+165 EIGYDENNTLVVNEA
-180 KETFDNLSFLEK
+180 KETFDNLSFIEK

-201 LEQVDQ
+201 LEQVNQ
-207 YKQNGKFKE
+207 YKQNGKFKK
-216 QLKNVLEWGSIVK
+216 QLKNILGWGFIVK
-229 KLEPIIKDFSQIN
+229 KLELIIKDFSQIN
-242 LSKKELKQWF
+242 LSKEELKQWF
-252 ANLIQDKNQRISKLD
+252 VNLIQGKNQRISKLD
-267 SLKKENLPNQFNL
+267 FLQKENIPTQFNQ

-290 NLIEQVREHKITTL
+290 NLIEQAKEHKITTL
-304 EGLEIINFNRIDN
+304 EGLEIIDFNRIDN

-332 FAMDAGVAVA
+332 FAMDAGAAVA
-342 LAGAYAYGS
+342 LAAAYACGS

-363 TINFSNILTF
+363 TINFSNILSF
-373 TYVAKQDA
+373 TYVVKQDA
-381 TYIKEDVDEILHKA
+381 TYIKEDIDEILHKA
-395 KIEVIHHYKDIS
+395 KVEVVHHYKEIS
-407 EDELNSYISLND
+407 EDELNSYITLND

-441 LSAEQQLKNEWK
+441 LSTDQQLKNEWK

-461 NSLHMAKLYE
+461 NSLNMAKLYE

-480 LITHAENTIDNRT
+480 LITHAENTINNRT
-493 WLYNIV
+493 WLYNII

-505 SPYYQIDEDEKKYKK
+505 TPYYQIDEDEKKYKK

-528 DYMKDYFCEGQK
+528 DYMKNYFCEGQK
-540 YVSFKEIKQ
+540 YVSFKEMKQ

-554 KHYHDYIENKNLK
+554 KHYHGYIENKNLK
-567 MAGAAGAVVA
+567 MAGTASAVVA
-577 VGAGVGAGAMV
+577 VGAGVGVGAMI

-624 AGGFGM
+624 TGGLGM

-640 GALLGMSTAS
+640 GALLGMGTAS

-656 LSSPNFVQTD
+656 LASPNFVQTD

-675 YVLLNQMHKID
+675 YVLLNQMHEID
-686 VVVAIQKMT
+686 VVIAIQKMI
-695 EESLNDSKTQL
+695 EESLNSSKTQL
-706 KVLESAE
+706 KVLESTK
-713 DKSDECKKTIAAL
+713 DKSDECKKTISAL

-736 NDELKKLIA
+736 NEELKKLIA

>member
-1 MYEITQWNGKKEL
+1 MYEITQWNGKQEL
-14 AGLEST
+14 AELDNT

-86 LDIDLENIDFAQF
+86 LDIDLEKMDFAQ
-99 MHLAK
+99 LLYLVK
-104 DINIKVQKH
+104 DINIKVQKN
-113 NEKTA
+113 NEKDTA
-118 SNIEK
+118 DIEK
-123 TLNNIEEVLRDAN
+123 TLNNIEEIIKDAN
-136 SYKNLAVDF
+136 SYKNLVVDF
-145 ASDFSMMGLV
+145 ASDFSMMGLLI
-155 SSIVEKVFGK
+155 SIIEKVFGK

-216 QLKNVLEWGSIVK
+216 QLKNILEWRSIVK

-242 LSKKELKQWF
+242 LSKEELKQWF
-252 ANLIQDKNQRISKLD
+252 ADLIQDKNQRISKLD

-332 FAMDAGVAVA
+332 FAMDAGAAVS
-342 LAGAYAYGS
+342 LAGVYAYGS

-373 TYVAKQDA
+373 TYVVKQDA
-381 TYIKEDVDEILHKA
+381 TYIKEDVDKILHKA

-441 LSAEQQLKNEWK
+441 LSVDQQLKNEWK

-528 DYMKDYFCEGQK
+528 DYMKNYFCEGQK

-577 VGAGVGAGAMV
+577 VGAGVGAGAML

>member
-1 MYEITQWNGKKEL
+1 MYEITQWNGKQEL
-14 AGLEST
+14 AELDNT

-30 DAILKLMNK
+30 DAILKLMNE
-39 DTTIEDDVIDIDFN
+39 DITIEDDVIDIDFN

-74 SLISKYVKMSGD
+74 SLISKYVKMSED
-86 LDIDLENIDFAQF
+86 LDFEKMDFAQLI
-99 MHLAK
+99 HSVK
-104 DINIKVQKH
+104 DINSKAQKN
-113 NEKTA
+113 NEKATA
-118 SNIEK
+118 DIEK

-145 ASDFSMMGLV
+145 ASDFSMMGLLI
-155 SSIVEKVFGK
+155 SIIGKVFGK
-165 EIGYDENNNLVINEA
+165 EIGYDENNTFVMNEA
-180 KETFDNLSFLEK
+180 KETFDNLSFIEK

-207 YKQNGKFKE
+207 YKQNGKFKK
-216 QLKNVLEWGSIVK
+216 QLDNILEWGSIVK
-229 KLEPIIKDFSQIN
+229 NLEPIIKDFSQIN
-242 LSKKELKQWF
+242 LSKEELKQWF
-252 ANLIQDKNQRISKLD
+252 VKFIQNEDHKISKLD
-267 SLKKENLPNQFNL
+267 FLQKENIPTQFNR

-290 NLIEQVREHKITTL
+290 NLIEQVKEHKIITL
-304 EGLEIINFNRIDN
+304 EGLEIIDFNRIDN

-332 FAMDAGVAVA
+332 FAMDAGVAVIK
-342 LAGAYAYGS
+342 AGKC
-351 GDITGAVKILAN
+351 GAEVNVPGVIEVFAN
-363 TINFSNILTF
+363 TINFSNILSF
-373 TYVAKQDA
+373 TYVVKQDA
-381 TYIKEDVDEILHKA
+381 TYIKEDIDEILHKA
-395 KIEVIHHYKDIS
+395 KVEVVHHYKDIS
-407 EDELNSYISLND
+407 EDELNSYITLND

-441 LSAEQQLKNEWK
+441 LSADQQLKNEWK

-480 LITHAENTIDNRT
+480 LITHAENTINNRT
-493 WLYNIV
+493 WLYNII

-528 DYMKDYFCEGQK
+528 DYMKNYFCEGQK

-554 KHYHDYIENKNLK
+554 KHYHGYIENKNLK
-567 MAGAAGAVVA
+567 MAGTAGAVVA
-577 VGAGVGAGAMV
+577 VGAGVGVGAMI

-624 AGGFGM
+624 TGGLGM

-656 LSSPNFVQTD
+656 LASPNFVQTD

-675 YVLLNQMHKID
+675 YVLLNQMHEVD

-695 EESLNDSKTQL
+695 EESLNGSKTQL
-706 KVLESAE
+706 KVLESSKN
-713 DKSDECKKTIAAL
+713 KSDECKKTISAL
-726 KKSVKYMERT
+726 KKSVKYTEKT

>member
-1 MYEITQWNGKKEL
+1 MYEIAQWNGKQEL
-14 AGLEST
+14 AELDNT

-30 DAILKLMNK
+30 DAILKLMNE

-74 SLISKYVKMSGD
+74 TVISKYVKMGG
-86 LDIDLENIDFAQF
+86 DIDINLENIDFVQF

-118 SNIEK
+118 SDIEK

-136 SYKNLAVDF
+136 SYKNLVVDF
-145 ASDFSMMGLV
+145 ASDFSMMGLLI
-155 SSIVEKVFGK
+155 SIIEKAFGK

-216 QLKNVLEWGSIVK
+216 QLKNVLEWESIVK
-229 KLEPIIKDFSQIN
+229 KLEPLIKDFSQIN

-373 TYVAKQDA
+373 TYVVKQDA
-381 TYIKEDVDEILHKA
+381 TYIKEDIDEILHKA
-395 KIEVIHHYKDIS
+395 KIEVVLHYKDIS

-441 LSAEQQLKNEWK
+441 LSADQQLKNEWK

-528 DYMKDYFCEGQK
+528 DYMKNYFCEGQK

-554 KHYHDYIENKNLK
+554 KHYHGYIENKNLK

-577 VGAGVGAGAMV
+577 VGAGVGAGAML

-686 VVVAIQKMT
+686 VVVAIQRMT

>member
-1 MYEITQWNGKKEL
+1 MYEIAQWNGKQEL
-14 AGLEST
+14 AELDNT

-30 DAILKLMNK
+30 DAILKLMNE

-74 SLISKYVKMSGD
+74 TVISKYVKMGG
-86 LDIDLENIDFAQF
+86 DIDINLENIDFVQF

-113 NEKTA
+113 NDKTA
-118 SNIEK
+118 SDIEK

-136 SYKNLAVDF
+136 SYKNLVVDF
-145 ASDFSMMGLV
+145 ASDFSMMGLLI
-155 SSIVEKVFGK
+155 SIIEKVFGK

-373 TYVAKQDA
+373 TYVVKQDA
-381 TYIKEDVDEILHKA
+381 TYIKEDIDEILHKA
-395 KIEVIHHYKDIS
+395 KIEVVHHCKDIS

-441 LSAEQQLKNEWK
+441 LSADQQLKNEWK

-540 YVSFKEIKQ
+540 YVSFKEIKH

-554 KHYHDYIENKNLK
+554 KHYHGYIENKNLK

-577 VGAGVGAGAMV
+577 VGAGVGAGAML

-630 AGGSVIIAGG
+630 AGGSVIIAGS

-656 LSSPNFVQTD
+656 LSSPNFVQAD

>member
-1 MYEITQWNGKKEL
+1 MYEITQWNGKQEL
-14 AGLEST
+14 AELDNT

-86 LDIDLENIDFAQF
+86 LDIDLEKMDFAQ
-99 MHLAK
+99 LLYLVK
-104 DINIKVQKH
+104 DINIKVQKN
-113 NEKTA
+113 NEKDTA
-118 SNIEK
+118 DIEK
-123 TLNNIEEVLRDAN
+123 TLNNIEEIIKDAN
-136 SYKNLAVDF
+136 SYKNLVVDF
-145 ASDFSMMGLV
+145 ASDFSMMGLLI
-155 SSIVEKVFGK
+155 SIIEKVFGK

-216 QLKNVLEWGSIVK
+216 QLKNILEWRSIVK

-242 LSKKELKQWF
+242 LSKEELKQWF
-252 ANLIQDKNQRISKLD
+252 VNLIQDKNQRISKLD
-267 SLKKENLPNQFNL
+267 FLQKENIPTQFNQ

-290 NLIEQVREHKITTL
+290 NLIEQVKEHKITTL

-332 FAMDAGVAVA
+332 FAMDASAAVIQA
-342 LAGAYAYGS
+342 RKCGAEANIFG
-351 GDITGAVKILAN
+351 ILKVFAN

-373 TYVAKQDA
+373 TYVVKQDA
-381 TYIKEDVDEILHKA
+381 TYIKEDIDEILHKA
-395 KIEVIHHYKDIS
+395 KIEVVHHCKDIS
-407 EDELNSYISLND
+407 ADELNSYISLND

-441 LSAEQQLKNEWK
+441 LSADQQLKNEWK

-554 KHYHDYIENKNLK
+554 KHYHGYIENKNLK

-577 VGAGVGAGAMV
+577 VGAGVGAGAML

-656 LSSPNFVQTD
+656 LSSPNFVQAD

>member
-1 MYEITQWNGKKEL
+1 MYEIAQWNGKQEL

-20 TISIDPILLN
+20 TISIDPILL
-30 DAILKLMNK
+30 DDVILKLMNE

-86 LDIDLENIDFAQF
+86 LNIDLENIDFAQF

-118 SNIEK
+118 SDIEK
-123 TLNNIEEVLRDAN
+123 TLNNIEEIIKDAN

-180 KETFDNLSFLEK
+180 KETFDNLSFIEK
-192 VEFAIFEWF
+192 IEFAIFEWF

-216 QLKNVLEWGSIVK
+216 QLKNILEWGSIVK

-242 LSKKELKQWF
+242 LSKEELKQWF
-252 ANLIQDKNQRISKLD
+252 VNLIQDKNQRISKLD
-267 SLKKENLPNQFNL
+267 FLQKENIPTQFNQ
-280 IMIHTYVHIK
+280 IMIYTYVHIK

-332 FAMDAGVAVA
+332 FAMDASAAVIQA
-342 LAGAYAYGS
+342 RKCGAEANVFG
-351 GDITGAVKILAN
+351 ILKVFAN

-373 TYVAKQDA
+373 TYVVKQDA
-381 TYIKEDVDEILHKA
+381 TYIKEDIDEILHKA
-395 KIEVIHHYKDIS
+395 KIEVIYHCKDIS

-441 LSAEQQLKNEWK
+441 LSADQQLKNEWK

-554 KHYHDYIENKNLK
+554 KHYHGYIENKNLK

-577 VGAGVGAGAMV
+577 VGAGVGAGAML

-675 YVLLNQMHKID
+675 YVLLNQMNKID

>member
-86 LDIDLENIDFAQF
+86 LNIDLENIDFAQF

-118 SNIEK
+118 SDIEK
-123 TLNNIEEVLRDAN
+123 TLNNIEEIIKDAN

-180 KETFDNLSFLEK
+180 KETFDNLSFIEK
-192 VEFAIFEWF
+192 IEFAIFEWF

-216 QLKNVLEWGSIVK
+216 QLKNILEWGSIVK

-242 LSKKELKQWF
+242 LSKEELKQWF
-252 ANLIQDKNQRISKLD
+252 VNLIQDKNQRISKLD
-267 SLKKENLPNQFNL
+267 FLQKENIPTQFNQ
-280 IMIHTYVHIK
+280 IMIYTYVHIK

-332 FAMDAGVAVA
+332 FAMDASAAVIQA
-342 LAGAYAYGS
+342 RKCGAEANVFG
-351 GDITGAVKILAN
+351 ILKVFAN

-373 TYVAKQDA
+373 TYVVKQDA
-381 TYIKEDVDEILHKA
+381 TYIKEDIDEILHKA
-395 KIEVIHHYKDIS
+395 KIEVIYHCKDIS

-441 LSAEQQLKNEWK
+441 LSADQQLKNEWK

-528 DYMKDYFCEGQK
+528 DYMKNYFCEGQK

-554 KHYHDYIENKNLK
+554 KHYHGYIENKNLK

-577 VGAGVGAGAMV
+577 VGAGVGAGAML

>member
-1 MYEITQWNGKKEL
+1 MYEITQWNGKQEL
-14 AGLEST
+14 AELDNT
-20 TISIDPILLN
+20 TILIDPILLN
-30 DAILKLMNK
+30 DAILKLMNE
-39 DTTIEDDVIDIDFN
+39 DTTIEDDIIDIDFN

-66 ALFSGILS
+66 AIFSGILS

-86 LDIDLENIDFAQF
+86 LDLEKMDFAQLI
-99 MHLAK
+99 HLVK
-104 DINIKVQKH
+104 DINIKVQKN
-113 NEKTA
+113 NEKATA
-118 SNIEK
+118 DIEK

-145 ASDFSMMGLV
+145 ASDFSMMGLLI
-155 SSIVEKVFGK
+155 SIIEKVFGK
-165 EIGYDENNNLVINEA
+165 EIGYDENNTLVVNEA
-180 KETFDNLSFLEK
+180 KETFDNLSFIEK
-192 VEFAIFEWF
+192 QVEFAIFEWF

-207 YKQNGKFKE
+207 YKQNGKFKK
-216 QLKNVLEWGSIVK
+216 QLENILEWGSIVK
-229 KLEPIIKDFSQIN
+229 NLEPIIKDFSQIN
-242 LSKKELKQWF
+242 LSKEELKQWF
-252 ANLIQDKNQRISKLD
+252 VNFIQDKNQRISKLD
-267 SLKKENLPNQFNL
+267 FLQKENIPTQFNQ

-290 NLIEQVREHKITTL
+290 NLIEQVKEHKITTL
-304 EGLEIINFNRIDN
+304 EGLEIIDFNRIDN

-332 FAMDAGVAVA
+332 FAMDAGAAVA
-342 LAGAYAYGS
+342 LAAAYACGS

-363 TINFSNILTF
+363 TINFSNILSF
-373 TYVAKQDA
+373 TYVVKQDA
-381 TYIKEDVDEILHKA
+381 TYIKEDIDEILHKA
-395 KIEVIHHYKDIS
+395 KVEVVHHYKDLS
-407 EDELNSYISLND
+407 EDELDSYITLND

-441 LSAEQQLKNEWK
+441 LSADQQLKNEWK

-480 LITHAENTIDNRT
+480 LITHAENTINNKT
-493 WLYNIV
+493 WLYNII

-528 DYMKDYFCEGQK
+528 DYMKNYFCEGQK
-540 YVSFKEIKQ
+540 YVSFKDIKQ

-554 KHYHDYIENKNLK
+554 KHYHGYIENKNLK
-567 MAGAAGAVVA
+567 MAGTAGAVVA
-577 VGAGVGAGAMV
+577 VGAGVGVGAMI

-613 ALAAAGGGSLV
+613 ALAAAGGGSLA

-656 LSSPNFVQTD
+656 LASPNFVQAD

-675 YVLLNQMHKID
+675 YVLLNQMHEVD

-695 EESLNDSKTQL
+695 EESLNGSKTQL
-706 KVLESAE
+706 KVLESSKN
-713 DKSDECKKTIAAL
+713 KSDECKKTISAL
-726 KKSVKYMERT
+726 KKSVKYMEKT
-736 NDELKKLIA
+736 NDELKKLIT
-745 KEEKKSD
+745 KEEKKQ

>member
-1 MYEITQWNGKKEL
+1 MYEITQWKGKQEL
-14 AGLEST
+14 AELDNT

-30 DAILKLMNK
+30 DAILKLMNE

-86 LDIDLENIDFAQF
+86 LDLEKMDFAQLI
-99 MHLAK
+99 HLVK
-104 DINIKVQKH
+104 DINTKVHK
-113 NEKTA
+113 NDVKA
-118 SNIEK
+118 VADIEK

-145 ASDFSMMGLV
+145 ASDFSMMGLLI
-155 SSIVEKVFGK
+155 SIIGKVFGK
-165 EIGYDENNNLVINEA
+165 EIGYDEHNNLVVNEA
-180 KETFDNLSFLEK
+180 KETFDNLSFIGK

-207 YKQNGKFKE
+207 YKQNGKFKK
-216 QLKNVLEWGSIVK
+216 QLENILEWRSIVK
-229 KLEPIIKDFSQIN
+229 NLEPIIKDFSQIN
-242 LSKKELKQWF
+242 LSKEELKQWF
-252 ANLIQDKNQRISKLD
+252 VNLIQDKNQRISKLD
-267 SLKKENLPNQFNL
+267 FLQKENIPTQFNQ

-290 NLIEQVREHKITTL
+290 NLIEQVKEHKITTL

-342 LAGAYAYGS
+342 LAVAYAKGS

-373 TYVAKQDA
+373 TYVVKQDA
-381 TYIKEDVDEILHKA
+381 TYIKEDIDEILHKA
-395 KIEVIHHYKDIS
+395 KIEVVHHYKDIS
-407 EDELNSYISLND
+407 EDELNSYITLND

-441 LSAEQQLKNEWK
+441 LSADQQLKNEWK

-480 LITHAENTIDNRT
+480 LITHAENTINNRT
-493 WLYNIV
+493 WLYNII

-528 DYMKDYFCEGQK
+528 DYMKNYFCEGQK
-540 YVSFKEIKQ
+540 YVSFKDIKQ

-554 KHYHDYIENKNLK
+554 KHYHGYIENKNLK
-567 MAGAAGAVVA
+567 MAGTAGAVVA
-577 VGAGVGAGAMV
+577 VGAGVGVGAMI

-624 AGGFGM
+624 TGGLGM

-656 LSSPNFVQTD
+656 LASPNFVQAD

-675 YVLLNQMHKID
+675 YVLLNQMHEVD

-695 EESLNDSKTQL
+695 EESLNGSKTQL
-706 KVLESAE
+706 KVLESSKN
-713 DKSDECKKTIAAL
+713 KSDECKKTISAL
-726 KKSVKYMERT
+726 KKSVKYMEKT
-736 NDELKKLIA
+736 NDELKKLIT